1 MSVQS
6 RARSSYAWHAM
17 SRLEALRDAVPLR
30 VRVIVAC
37 TLPALLFF
45 LVEHTGD
52 THVNGVFIVAAG
64 VAMLLAGRRGAVL
77 ALAEGFGFVLWE
89 IANASSSTSQ
99 ALTEGVVL
107 TATVVVLVGAI
118 YALDDAHRRA
128 RVEEEALNEK
138 TGLLERAQQV
148 GGVGSWA
155 WYPAENREIWSD
167 QARRIYGLSEAQAAT
182 EDPAH
187 FYALLHPDDRERIE
201 ALSWKSFDTDE
212 PYEVE
217 YRIVRPDG
225 ELRWLREQ
233 AVAEVGPDGAPLRVL
248 GAVTDI
254 TERKH
259 AERTL
264 HETAAALVRAQQLG
278 RVGTWAWYPYEGR
291 GAWSREAQ
299 LIYGFTE
306 EQAATGD
313 QALFFDL
320 VHPEDR
326 DENSRRTWEAFEAG
340 ESSTAEYRIVRADGE
355 VRWVRAQGDVE
366 LDAAGRPYRFV
377 GVAIDITEQRAAG
390 EELERLTVSDVLT
403 GLVNRTS
410 FHRRLELAVEQAEQN
425 GGGALAVLCVD
436 LDDFK
441 LVNDSF
447 GHEAG
452 DELLREAA
460 ARLRQH
466 APAADLLGRQGGD
479 EFLVL
484 LDSVDGEGAE
494 LVAHDLLDA
503 LQAPFA
509 VLGADVHMSASVG
522 ISVFPADALSAEELL
537 RHADIA
543 MYSAKSAGR
552 NNAQLYTRTSV
563 SPLEQISLTSGL
575 HRALDRDELV
585 LHYQPLFDLVSGRML
600 SVEAL
605 VRWNH
610 PERGLVL
617 PGEFIA
623 AAERNGLIAP
633 ISNWVAREACR
644 QAAVWEAQGL
654 DLPVAFNL
662 PPALWRPG
670 TMRNLLA
677 IMDELD
683 LSADRVIIEITES
696 ALSDD
701 FGRAEPLVS
710 QLRDAGLCL
719 AIDDFGTGHSSLSR
733 LADLPVSML
742 KIDHSFIR
750 NIPGDGAAAALVASI
765 IQLARNLGV
774 EPLAEGIETRAQ
786 RDFLVKHG
794 CTVGQG
800 FLLSKALPACEIAA
814 LSRAGLGVRDRKA
827 A

>member
-1 MSVQS
+1 
-6 RARSSYAWHAM
+6 
-17 SRLEALRDAVPLR
+17 
-30 VRVIVAC
+30 
-37 TLPALLFF
+37 
-45 LVEHTGD
+45 
-52 THVNGVFIVAAG
+52 
-64 VAMLLAGRRGAVL
+64 VL
-77 ALAEGFGFVLWE
+77 
-89 IANASSSTSQ
+89 
-99 ALTEGVVL
+99 
-107 TATVVVLVGAI
+107 
-118 YALDDAHRRA
+118 Y
-128 RVEEEALNEK
+128 
-138 TGLLERAQQV
+138 
-148 GGVGSWA
+148 
-155 WYPAENREIWSD
+155 
-167 QARRIYGLSEAQAAT
+167 
-182 EDPAH
+182 
-187 FYALLHPDDRERIE
+187 
-201 ALSWKSFDTDE
+201 
-212 PYEVE
+212 
-217 YRIVRPDG
+217 
-225 ELRWLREQ
+225 
-233 AVAEVGPDGAPLRVL
+233 
-248 GAVTDI
+248 
-254 TERKH
+254 
-259 AERTL
+259 
-264 HETAAALVRAQQLG
+264 
-278 RVGTWAWYPYEGR
+278 
-291 GAWSREAQ
+291 
-299 LIYGFTE
+299 
-306 EQAATGD
+306 
-313 QALFFDL
+313 
-320 VHPEDR
+320 
-326 DENSRRTWEAFEAG
+326 
-340 ESSTAEYRIVRADGE
+340 
-355 VRWVRAQGDVE
+355 
-366 LDAAGRPYRFV
+366 
-377 GVAIDITEQRAAG
+377 
-390 EELERLTVSDVLT
+390 
-403 GLVNRTS
+403 
-410 FHRRLELAVEQAEQN
+410 
-425 GGGALAVLCVD
+425 VD

-484 LDSVDGEGAE
+484 LDGVDGEGAE

-503 LQAPFA
+503 LQAPFS
-509 VLGADVHMSASVG
+509 VLGAEVHMGASIG
-522 ISVFPADALSAEELL
+522 ISLFPGDALSAEELL

-552 NNAQLYTRTSV
+552 NNAQLYTKTSG
-563 SPLEQISLTSGL
+563 SPLEQIALTSGL

-585 LHYQPLFDLVSGRML
+585 LHYQPVFDLVSGRML

-644 QAAVWEAQGL
+644 QASVWEAQGL

-677 IMDELD
+677 IMDELG
-683 LSADRVIIEITES
+683 LSADRVIVEITES

-710 QLRDAGLCL
+710 QLRDAGLCI

-750 NIPGDGAAAALVASI
+750 NIPGDSAAAALVSSI

-774 EPLAEGIETRAQ
+774 EPVAEGIETHAQ
-786 RDFLVKHG
+786 WDFLVDHG

-800 FLLSKALPACEIAA
+800 FLLGTALPAAEIAA
-814 LSRAGLGVRDRKA
+814 LSPASLGSQDRKA